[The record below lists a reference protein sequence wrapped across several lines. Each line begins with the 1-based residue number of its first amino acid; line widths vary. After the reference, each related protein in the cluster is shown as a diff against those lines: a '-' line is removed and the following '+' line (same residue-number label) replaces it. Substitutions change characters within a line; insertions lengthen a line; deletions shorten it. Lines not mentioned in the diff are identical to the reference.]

1 MSLPSGHCDSPPCAT
16 LQVDTTC
23 RPHAQSDASRQE
35 CDRSFCL
42 STPDRRKC
50 GWCRCLACAQCLI
63 TSKTAPFAQN
73 LDHLVVLSAGSKEAA
88 YNASNSWLNWSPR
101 PYVLLDKSAVPNLG
115 LDSSTYLYF
124 ILRDYHALP
133 RWLCFLHLHEYHWH
147 HPYYSQLKSMAID
160 VDVLGERYLSLAH
173 DREGKLVTY
182 DKPPLRELNASEH
195 ESLRESLLGLR
206 APLRPNQHVRFAP
219 GGQFWVARARILARP
234 RSFYAAL
241 YDAVTDPRHPQL
253 GEGRSSSIQLYA
265 KRPGL
270 GVFFM
275 EALPPRRP
283 PSLALAL
290 SLSRA
295 RPIPALPAAG
305 MLTPSQALPL
315 PALASTRR
323 TGM

>member
-1 MSLPSGHCDSPPCAT
+1 
-16 LQVDTTC
+16 
-23 RPHAQSDASRQE
+23 
-35 CDRSFCL
+35 
-42 STPDRRKC
+42 
-50 GWCRCLACAQCLI
+50 
-63 TSKTAPFAQN
+63 
-73 LDHLVVLSAGSKEAA
+73 
-88 YNASNSWLNWSPR
+88 
-101 PYVLLDKSAVPNLG
+101 
-115 LDSSTYLYF
+115 
-124 ILRDYHALP
+124 
-133 RWLCFLHLHEYHWH
+133 
-147 HPYYSQLKSMAID
+147 MAID

-219 GGQFWVARARILARP
+219 GGQFWVARSRILARP

-283 PSLALAL
+283 PSLALAFSL

-295 RPIPALPAAG
+295 RARAQSLLYPQPACSLRPKPCLCPPSPPPGVLACDYGRVGGLPHAPAAERYAALPFINFSINRAARLEMG
-305 MLTPSQALPL
+305 FTCDNPTDWRRRAR
-315 PALASTRR
+315 STREHGACTAR
-323 TGM
+323 LLPFEGA

>member
-1 MSLPSGHCDSPPCAT
+1 M
-16 LQVDTTC
+16 
-23 RPHAQSDASRQE
+23 
-35 CDRSFCL
+35 
-42 STPDRRKC
+42 
-50 GWCRCLACAQCLI
+50 ACAHCLI

-88 YNASNSWLNWSPR
+88 YNASTSWLNWSPR

-124 ILRDYHALP
+124 ILRHYHALP

-283 PSLALAL
+283 PSLALARAL

-295 RPIPALPAAG
+295 RQSLLYPQPACSLRPKPCLCPPSPPPGVLACDYGRAGGLPR
-305 MLTPSQALPL
+305 SC
-315 PALASTRR
+315 S
-323 TGM
+323 

>member
-1 MSLPSGHCDSPPCAT
+1 M
-16 LQVDTTC
+16 
-23 RPHAQSDASRQE
+23 AQ
-35 CDRSFCL
+35 
-42 STPDRRKC
+42 
-50 GWCRCLACAQCLI
+50 
-63 TSKTAPFAQN
+63 
-73 LDHLVVLSAGSKEAA
+73 LVAA
-88 YNASNSWLNWSPR
+88 AIR
-101 PYVLLDKSAVPNLG
+101 AVPNLG

-124 ILRDYHALP
+124 ILRHYHALP

-219 GGQFWVARARILARP
+219 GGQFWVARSRILARP

-253 GEGRSSSIQLYA
+253 GEGRTARRSSCTRSGRDSASSLWRRC
-265 KRPGL
+265 RP
-270 GVFFM
+270 
-275 EALPPRRP
+275 AARP
-283 PSLALAL
+283 HSPSLSL

-295 RPIPALPAAG
+295 RARAPNPC
-305 MLTPSQALPL
+305 
-315 PALASTRR
+315 STRSPHAHSVPSPASAR
-323 TGM
+323 PRLHQAYWHVIMGESEDYHTLLQLSGTPRCPS